1 MIIIFIVL
9 LLLVTIIIIIITTT
23 TIASIIVITYLHSA
37 CDRWLIYK
45 GSASQNVAEVR
56 S

>member
-1 MIIIFIVL
+1 MVIIFIVL
-9 LLLVTIIIIIITTT
+9 LLVVIIIIIIITTT

-37 CDRWLIYK
+37 WGRWLIYK
-45 GSASQNVAEVR
+45 GSVSKKVAEVR